1 MATIDRQQPAPGRW
15 YKRLGWLVVIW
26 MGSVVSLGV
35 VAEALRMLMHAA
47 GMSSH

>member
-1 MATIDRQQPAPGRW
+1 MATIDRQQPAPGPW
-15 YKRLGWLVVIW
+15 YKRVGWLVVIW